1 MDTNKTN
8 QKVAHNEGT
17 TVTMTEEGQRLQKRR
32 NWAILG
38 VLVAFIVLFYVITI
52 VKMGLN

>member
-1 MDTNKTN
+1 MDTNEMN
-8 QKVAHNEGT
+8 QKVSHDEGA
-17 TVTMTEEGQRLQKRR
+17 TVTMTEEARRLQKRR